1 MRGQQKSVSRWAII
15 SEECHQNCDEDSEDK
30 NTRRKEIDRQDKANP
45 ETPDIEKHNPAA
57 DATPIEITT
66 EEVVEDPSE
75 EENKGLM
82 SNFVLRERR
91 NRGDEEGGRR
101 GNI

>member
-15 SEECHQNCDEDSEDK
+15 SEECRQNCDEDSEDTK
-30 NTRRKEIDRQDKANP
+30 TRRKEIDRQNKANP

-75 EENKGLM
+75 EENKGFM
-82 SNFVLRERR
+82 SNFGLRERR